1 MNRRETVVLALVLI
15 VALGAAIGYFQTRSD
30 PPKRVAPPFFYE
42 IEASDIVS
50 VRVEQGELVESFIWD
65 EATESWR
72 FDDETK
78 ESVDEERWG
87 GMPVLLAGPRIE
99 RTLPGGLEPNELGLD
114 PPMTTVFIG
123 LQPSG
128 EFRVLI
134 GRHTPDGSAH
144 YVKQSNNAAVFLV
157 NAAWGDLISRLATEP
172 PRLAESGSGA
182 P

>member
-65 EATESWR
+65 EAAESWR

-128 EFRVLI
+128 EFRVAYRTAHAGWQCTLCQAVEQRRRI
-134 GRHTPDGSAH
+134 PGQRCLGRPDIEAGHRTAS
-144 YVKQSNNAAVFLV
+144 L
-157 NAAWGDLISRLATEP
+157 G
-172 PRLAESGSGA
+172 
-182 P
+182 